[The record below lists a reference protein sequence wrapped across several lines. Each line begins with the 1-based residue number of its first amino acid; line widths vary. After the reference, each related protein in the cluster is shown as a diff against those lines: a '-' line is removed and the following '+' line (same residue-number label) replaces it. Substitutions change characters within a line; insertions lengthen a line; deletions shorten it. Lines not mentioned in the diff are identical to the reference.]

1 MKLNRLIIPLLVLSL
16 AGTNGYSQAASGAGA
31 GGTGATGA
39 GAAAGA
45 GAAGASAVGGITA
58 GALAVGVAAAAA
70 VGVAVAIASNN
81 NSSGRGITN
90 VCSVTI
96 NKDTTT
102 IAALSGDI
110 TYYDKSGSETK
121 IDIGT
126 GLIIDE
132 NGDKTTKSLTA
143 IIADEKANGTYGK
156 ENSVSAGLTKALT
169 TVAGDTATYG
179 EDTGAVMAAIIKTT
193 VKADPSFAAEFT
205 KISITAIAQDKTLT
219 AEQKQAAVAAVAEA
233 SLAGATDRSEVAAQV
248 TVIQNI
254 LRENAENLAMD
265 ASEISALVL
274 DSRAA
279 ANGDTGKSNVITPPT
294 STYDIDLVS
303 PSST

>member
-45 GAAGASAVGGITA
+45 GAAGASAAGGLTA

-70 VGVAVAIASNN
+70 VGVAVAVASNN
-81 NSSGRGITN
+81 NSQIFTN
-90 VCSVTI
+90 ICSVTI

-110 TYYDKSGSETK
+110 TYYDEKGTKTK

-179 EDTGAVMAAIIKTT
+179 ADTGAVMAAIIKTT